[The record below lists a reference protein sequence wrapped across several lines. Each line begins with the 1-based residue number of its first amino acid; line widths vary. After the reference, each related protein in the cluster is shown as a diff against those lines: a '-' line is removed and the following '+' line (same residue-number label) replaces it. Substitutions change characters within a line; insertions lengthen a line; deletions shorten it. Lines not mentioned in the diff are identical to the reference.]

1 MVMEKSIYMEEKKI
15 MRKEEKVVVFKSYAE
30 KRYEI
35 AKAKQEGRDKVR
47 ARLSGMRDGIYQ
59 VMKGLGVYEE
69 YQDWRRSPEGKKF
82 LKECNQKYGS
92 VR

>member
-1 MVMEKSIYMEEKKI
+1 MKKTEKEVI
-15 MRKEEKVVVFKSYAE
+15 FKSYAE

-35 AKAKQEGRDKVR
+35 AKAKQEGKDRAR

-69 YQDWRRSPEGKKF
+69 YQDWRRSKEGKAF
-82 LKECNQKYGS
+82 LRECNQKYGGL
-92 VR
+92 R

>member
-1 MVMEKSIYMEEKKI
+1 MKKTEKEII
-15 MRKEEKVVVFKSYAE
+15 FKSYAE

-59 VMKGLGVYEE
+59 VMKGLGMYQD
-69 YQDWRRSPEGKKF
+69 YQDWRRSKEGKAF
-82 LKECNQKYGS
+82 LRECNQKYGGL
-92 VR
+92 R

>member
-1 MVMEKSIYMEEKKI
+1 MK
-15 MRKEEKVVVFKSYAE
+15 KEEKRIVFEGYAE

-35 AKAKQEGRDKVR
+35 ARAKQEGREKLR

-69 YQDWRRSPEGKKF
+69 YQDWRRSKEGKAF
-82 LKECNQKYGS
+82 LRECNQKYGGL
-92 VR
+92 R

>member
-1 MVMEKSIYMEEKKI
+1 MK
-15 MRKEEKVVVFKSYAE
+15 KEEKSLVFEAYAE

-35 AKAKQEGRDKVR
+35 AKAKQEGKERVR

-69 YQDWRRSPEGKKF
+69 YQDWRRSKEGKDF
-82 LKECNQKYGS
+82 LRQCNQKYGGL
-92 VR
+92 R

>member
-1 MVMEKSIYMEEKKI
+1 MK
-15 MRKEEKVVVFKSYAE
+15 KEEKYLIFKGYAE

-35 AKAKQEGRDKVR
+35 ARAKQEGREKVR

-69 YQDWRRSPEGKKF
+69 YQDWRRSKEGKAF
-82 LKECNQKYGS
+82 LRECNQKYGGL
-92 VR
+92 R

>member
-1 MVMEKSIYMEEKKI
+1 M
-15 MRKEEKVVVFKSYAE
+15 
-30 KRYEI
+30 
-35 AKAKQEGRDKVR
+35 
-47 ARLSGMRDGIYQ
+47 
-59 VMKGLGVYEE
+59 YEE

>member
-1 MVMEKSIYMEEKKI
+1 MKREEKCY
-15 MRKEEKVVVFKSYAE
+15 VFKCYAE

-35 AKAKQEGRDKVR
+35 AKAKQEGKERVR

-59 VMKGLGVYEE
+59 VMKGLGAYEE

-82 LKECNQKYGS
+82 LKECNQKYGGL
-92 VR
+92 R

>member
-1 MVMEKSIYMEEKKI
+1 MKKTEKNY
-15 MRKEEKVVVFKSYAE
+15 VFKSYAE

-59 VMKGLGVYEE
+59 VMKGLGMYQD
-69 YQDWRRSPEGKKF
+69 YQDWRRSKEGKAF
-82 LKECNQKYGS
+82 LRECNQKYGGL
-92 VR
+92 R

>member
-1 MVMEKSIYMEEKKI
+1 MKKEEKKVI
-15 MRKEEKVVVFKSYAE
+15 FEGYAE

-35 AKAKQEGRDKVR
+35 AKAKQEGKERVR

-69 YQDWRRSPEGKKF
+69 YQDWRRSKEGKAF
-82 LKECNQKYGS
+82 LRECNQKYGGL
-92 VR
+92 R